1 MTSALYLEHYLDGLE
16 HLPNE
21 LKRNFTLMRDLDS
34 RAQDLM
40 KSIDEKA
47 NEFMKQLVNT
57 KETFP
62 EDEKK
67 EKLRA
72 IQELFNKAKAYGDDK
87 VQLAIQTYE
96 LVDKHIRRLD
106 SDLARFEG
114 EIQDKTINAREK
126 SEEVVTKK
134 GGRKK
139 VKDTK
144 TSAKKKRAHSSEDE
158 GRTAGV
164 SGTGTTGNTG
174 GNTSANGKGKNNKK
188 QKVNQEKEGRK
199 GHKKNAELDDSAQD
213 GGHVT
218 PHPSDVLDMP
228 VDPNEPTYCL
238 CHQVSYGEM
247 IGCDNPDCPIEWFH
261 FACVGLTIKPKGKW
275 FCPKCSQDRKKK

>member
-21 LKRNFTLMRDLDS
+21 LKRNFTLMRELDS
-34 RAQDLM
+34 RAQGMM

-62 EDEKK
+62 DDVKK
-67 EKLRA
+67 EKLRT
-72 IQELFNKAKAYGDDK
+72 IQELFNKAKELGDDK

-114 EIQDKTINAREK
+114 EIQDKTLNVREK
-126 SEEVVTKK
+126 SEEAVTKK

-144 TSAKKKRAHSSEDE
+144 NSAKKKRAHSSEDE
-158 GRTAGV
+158 GRAAGA
-164 SGTGTTGNTG
+164 SGASGAASG
-174 GNTSANGKGKNNKK
+174 GASANGKGKNNKK

-199 GHKKNAELDDSAQD
+199 GQKVGSSFHLI
-213 GGHVT
+213 V
-218 PHPSDVLDMP
+218 
-228 VDPNEPTYCL
+228 
-238 CHQVSYGEM
+238 HQFY
-247 IGCDNPDCPIEWFH
+247 F
-261 FACVGLTIKPKGKW
+261 T
-275 FCPKCSQDRKKK
+275 FCITLLSFW

>member
-1 MTSALYLEHYLDGLE
+1 MTSALYLEHYLDGKWINFRDPAPVRWLMKIFFLGPGLE

-21 LKRNFTLMRDLDS
+21 LKRNFTLMRELDS
-34 RAQDLM
+34 RAQGMM

-62 EDEKK
+62 DDVKK
-67 EKLRA
+67 EKLRT
-72 IQELFNKAKAYGDDK
+72 IQELFNKAKELGDDK

-114 EIQDKTINAREK
+114 EIQDKTLNVREK
-126 SEEVVTKK
+126 SEEAVTKK

-144 TSAKKKRAHSSEDE
+144 NSAKKKRAHSSEDE
-158 GRTAGV
+158 GRAAGA
-164 SGTGTTGNTG
+164 SGASGAASG
-174 GNTSANGKGKNNKK
+174 GASANGKGKNNKK

-199 GHKKNAELDDSAQD
+199 GQKVGSSFHLI
-213 GGHVT
+213 V
-218 PHPSDVLDMP
+218 
-228 VDPNEPTYCL
+228 
-238 CHQVSYGEM
+238 HQFYILYYFPFFFGS
-247 IGCDNPDCPIEWFH
+247 
-261 FACVGLTIKPKGKW
+261 L
-275 FCPKCSQDRKKK
+275 